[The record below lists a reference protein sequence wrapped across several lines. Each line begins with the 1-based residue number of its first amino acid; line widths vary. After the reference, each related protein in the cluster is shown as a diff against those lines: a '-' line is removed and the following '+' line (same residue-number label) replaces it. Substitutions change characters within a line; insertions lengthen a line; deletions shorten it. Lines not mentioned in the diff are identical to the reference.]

1 MGIVVVFV
9 SMFIMFLED
18 RSVPFVVASGLAPVI
33 VELVWFCFSARARRV
48 SGVHIIFGSFCTVS
62 LTLSR
67 GSGASSGLL
76 AVFL

>member
-1 MGIVVVFV
+1 MGIAVVFV
-9 SMFIMFLED
+9 SMFIMFLVD
-18 RSVPFVVASGLAPVI
+18 RAIPLVVSSGFPPVI
-33 VELVWFCFSARARRV
+33 VEFVWFGFSARPRRV
-48 SGVHIIFGSFCTVS
+48 SGVHIIFGSFCTAS

>member
-1 MGIVVVFV
+1 M
-9 SMFIMFLED
+9 
-18 RSVPFVVASGLAPVI
+18 
-33 VELVWFCFSARARRV
+33 V
-48 SGVHIIFGSFCTVS
+48 SGVHIIFGSFCTAS